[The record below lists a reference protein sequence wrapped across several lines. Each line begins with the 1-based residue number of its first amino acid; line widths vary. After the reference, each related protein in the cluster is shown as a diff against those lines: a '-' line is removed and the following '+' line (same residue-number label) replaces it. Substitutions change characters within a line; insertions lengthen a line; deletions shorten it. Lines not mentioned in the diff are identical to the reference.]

1 MFGHIIHMKQM
12 VKHMGVK
19 IWMVDMSTRLSPLVY
34 FLVNPP
40 HLPLGI

>member
-12 VKHMGVK
+12 VKQMGVK
-19 IWMVDMSTRLSPLVY
+19 IWTVDMSLVY